1 MQVTAHLPL
10 IPLPFSS
17 TSYFVF
23 DIMIQIM
30 AFDLLPPPEEYIDFN
45 FTETEPWNTQFEWL
59 GYDSANFIN
68 LMGTILI
75 FATIMIV
82 QGVLVLLQHLIKC
95 NVKCKAINEFLDST
109 AFKQGV
115 IRFLLETYFELV
127 ICSLVGFKMLEV
139 KPVWSDS
146 EYGVFII
153 QLAVLIISSIFFMVA
168 SYFLLW
174 VLPRI
179 IRNKLKKRDEEYRLL
194 KLRMDEA
201 AKALDETKALEQ
213 SEQ

>member
-82 QGVLVLLQHLIKC
+82 QGVLVLL
-95 NVKCKAINEFLDST
+95 
-109 AFKQGV
+109 
-115 IRFLLETYFELV
+115 
-127 ICSLVGFKMLEV
+127 
-139 KPVWSDS
+139 
-146 EYGVFII
+146 
-153 QLAVLIISSIFFMVA
+153 
-168 SYFLLW
+168 
-174 VLPRI
+174 
-179 IRNKLKKRDEEYRLL
+179 
-194 KLRMDEA
+194 
-201 AKALDETKALEQ
+201 
-213 SEQ
+213 